1 MFHFSLL
8 MACKFMSKVKCIYSV
23 VPRLHLPT
31 FLALVLELVLIY
43 FSVTA
48 LVIIR
53 SQYHI
58 HRTRRMLQ
66 EGEPFAWSHNGRP
79 QPAVPPRSAGK

>member
-1 MFHFSLL
+1 
-8 MACKFMSKVKCIYSV
+8 MASKFMSSEMYLFSCRIVSIFI
-23 VPRLHLPT
+23 
-31 FLALVLELVLIY
+31 FLARFLDLVLLYV
-43 FSVTA
+43 SVTA
-48 LVIIR
+48 LVLIP

-66 EGEPFAWSHNGRP
+66 EGEPFALSHYGRS